1 MWAIAKKE
9 LKSYLDQPTGY
20 ILLII
25 FLTLSAFF
33 FFRIAFASGEASLR
47 PLFDLLPWIMLFFI
61 PAVTMRA
68 LAAEKKD
75 GTIET
80 VLTHPITEVAL
91 IIGKLLGNFLFVLL
105 AIAFTIFFALGL
117 AFGGSLDLGV
127 LVAQYFGL
135 ILFSLALTAIGLF
148 ASTLTKSQTVAF
160 ITALLIAFV
169 LFVSGL
175 ELITMAVPFP
185 LDYLLRE
192 ISLLNHF
199 DALARGVIDLRDI
212 IYFLTVSFVFLALA
226 RFVIKRQKYSFT
238 SQIYKD
244 LTLQTAIFLVTGV
257 VIMLTASVFSGRLD
271 LTAGRLYSLAPA
283 TIKTLQALNKPLK
296 LTLYASNEIPAEYR
310 LTLRD
315 VKDLLADY
323 RFYGGQKV
331 KLVFKSPNR
340 QSEQQQAQMAGVTPV
355 QFNVMR
361 QDEFQVKQG
370 YFGLV
375 IEYGKKKEVIPFI
388 DSFGDLEYRITSA
401 IKKLSRAKKRT
412 VALLTGEGPDKHISK
427 VQKFLA
433 ELEKEYTVVQSL
445 TGLKLQPVSV
455 SAVILVGS
463 DINLNKSELI
473 SLRRYLEEGG
483 SVFALVDGVKVDPQF
498 PTLASENEKRWQELL
513 KPYGVTVEPT
523 LLYDLKA
530 NETIVLGQ
538 GANKYILPYPFWL
551 KALPASEHAV
561 LRNLRDVTLG
571 WASPLKISSK
581 AKFTSLL
588 VTSAYTGEEKDRFNI
603 APTNNSSINNENLKR
618 FLVAASVKAK
628 KGRLVVIGDSDFVSE
643 QFSDKPENLAFAFN
657 TVDWLSQDAD
667 LITIRTKD
675 VAPHQLVFNS
685 ELTRN
690 LVRYFNL
697 IGLPLLI
704 ALAGLIHLRRRYN
717 QALSVQLN

>member
-25 FLTLSAFF
+25 FLALSAFF

-68 LAAEKKD
+68 FAAEKKD

-80 VLTHPITEVAL
+80 VLTHPVTEVAL
-91 IIGKLLGNFLFVLL
+91 ILGKLLGNFLFILL
-105 AIAFTIFFALGL
+105 ATAFTIFFAIGL
-117 AFGGSLDLGV
+117 SFGGRLDLGV
-127 LVAQYFGL
+127 IVAQYFGL

-160 ITALLIAFV
+160 IIALLIAFV
-169 LFVSGL
+169 LIVSGL
-175 ELITMAVPFP
+175 ELVTMAVPFP
-185 LDYLLRE
+185 LDYLFRE

-199 DALARGVIDLRDI
+199 DALARGVIDLRDVV
-212 IYFLTVSFVFLALA
+212 YFLTVSFVFLALA
-226 RFVIKRQKYSFT
+226 RFIIKRQKYSLS

-244 LTLQTAIFLVTGV
+244 LTLQTAIFLVAGFV
-257 VIMLTASVFSGRLD
+257 VVLTASVFSGRLD
-271 LTAGRLYSLAPA
+271 LTAGHLYSLAPA
-283 TIKTLQALNKPLK
+283 TVKTLQTLDKPLK
-296 LTLYASNEIPAEYR
+296 LTLYASSEIPAEYR

-331 KLVFKSPNR
+331 KLIFKNPDT
-340 QSEQQQAQMAGVTPV
+340 QGEQQQAQMAGVTPV

-388 DSFGDLEYRITSA
+388 DSFSDLEYRLTSA
-401 IKKLSRAKKRT
+401 IKKLSRSKKRT
-412 VALLTGEGPDKHISK
+412 VVLLTGEGPEKHISK
-427 VQKFLA
+427 VQKFLT
-433 ELEKEYTVVQSL
+433 ELEKEYSVAQSL
-445 TGLKLQPVSV
+445 AEVKLEPSLTA
-455 SAVILVGS
+455 AVILVGT
-463 DINLNKSELI
+463 DIRLNKDEIL
-473 SLRRYLEEGG
+473 SLRRYLEKGG
-483 SVFALVDGVKVDPQF
+483 SVFALVDGVKVDPQVS
-498 PTLASENEKRWQELL
+498 TLASENEKRWQELL
-513 KPYGVTVEPT
+513 KPYGVSVQPT
-523 LLYDLKA
+523 LIYDLKA
-530 NETIVLGQ
+530 NETIALGQ
-538 GANKYILPYPFWL
+538 GANQYILPYPFWL
-551 KALPASEHAV
+551 KALPASGHPV

-571 WASPLKISSK
+571 WASPLKISPK
-581 AKFTSLL
+581 TKYTSLL
-588 VTSAYTGEEKDRFNI
+588 VTSAYAGEEKDRFNI
-603 APTNNSSINNENLKR
+603 APTNNSSINNENLRR

-628 KGRLVVIGDSDFVSE
+628 KGRLVIVGDSDFVSE

-657 TVDWLSQDAD
+657 TVDWLSQDEE

-675 VAPHQLVFNS
+675 VAPHQLVFSS
-685 ELTRN
+685 EITRN
-690 LVRYFNL
+690 FVRYFNL

-704 ALAGLIHLRRRYN
+704 ALAGLIHLRRRHS
-717 QALSVQLN
+717 LSMS